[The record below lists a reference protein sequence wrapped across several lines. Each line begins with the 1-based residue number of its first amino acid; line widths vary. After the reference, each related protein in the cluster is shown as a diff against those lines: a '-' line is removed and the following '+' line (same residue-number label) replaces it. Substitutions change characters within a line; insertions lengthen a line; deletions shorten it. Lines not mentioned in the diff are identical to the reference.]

1 MQTEAHKKI
10 QTKQGGPSVSNK
22 AENYTMR
29 VFYLL
34 AIVFVVD
41 GHIQKGH
48 MFEMNGLFRY
58 YSFHLMM
65 FAFGSGYFF
74 KLYGKPVSDVLHRA
88 KKLLLPLYFWNLV
101 YGIGAAALRRFGGF
115 ELGEPLSAYTLL
127 LAPLADG
134 EHFVWN
140 LGSWFIFPLFCVQ
153 VFYALIHRLSRLW
166 HENEVMT
173 FLLCLIPG
181 CVAVQLC
188 YTGRQDAL
196 PLLMLRPMIL
206 LPGFAGGMLYRRVLE
221 RRDHLPTV
229 PYLIGIVILRAL
241 LCARY
246 ENLAYLLS
254 DCSYFV
260 CDAFGVYAGA
270 ALAIA
275 FYLRIS
281 RLLAPYIGK
290 SRLALAI
297 SRNTFDLMMHHYM
310 GFFALN
316 GFFLVVH
323 MLGLGAADFSVHS
336 FRTDANYLYVSGNHA
351 EWGVLYLLCGVTLPL
366 LIGQT
371 VRKLGLCVKTRLPAC
386 PSRRHKQESDSAP

>member
-1 MQTEAHKKI
+1 M
-10 QTKQGGPSVSNK
+10 SSK

-41 GHIQKGH
+41 GHMSMGH

-74 KLYGKPVSDVLHRA
+74 KLYGKPLSDLLHRA
-88 KKLLLPLYFWNLV
+88 KKLLIPLYFWNLV
-101 YGIGAAALRRFGGF
+101 YGVGAALLRRLGGF

-140 LGSWFIFPLFCVQ
+140 LGSWFIFPFFCAQ
-153 VFYALIHRLSRLW
+153 VFYALVRRLSSLW
-166 HENEVMT
+166 HENEWMT

-188 YTGRQDAL
+188 YTGRQDIL
-196 PLLMLRPMIL
+196 PIWMLRPMIL
-206 LPGFAGGMLYRRVLE
+206 LPGFAGGTLYRRVLE
-221 RRDHLPTV
+221 RHDHLPTV
-229 PYLIGIVILRAL
+229 PYLIGVVILRAL
-241 LCARY
+241 LCTRY

-297 SRNTFDLMMHHYM
+297 SRNTFDVMMHHYM

-316 GFFLVVH
+316 CFFLIVH
-323 MLGLGAADFSVHS
+323 ILGLGAADFSVHI
-336 FRTDANYLYVSGNHA
+336 FRTRSNYLYAPDGRA
-351 EWGVLYLLCGVTLPL
+351 EWSVLYLLCGVTLPL
-366 LIGQT
+366 LIGHT
-371 VRKLGLCVKTRLPAC
+371 ARAVKTRLQAC
-386 PSRRHKQESDSAP
+386 LSRRRKPESGSAR

>member
-1 MQTEAHKKI
+1 MKQAIFIILTGGKI
-10 QTKQGGPSVSNK
+10 AVSSK

-29 VFYLL
+29 VFYLI

-41 GHIQKGH
+41 GHLQTGH

-74 KLYGKPVSDVLHRA
+74 KLYGKPLPDILHRA
-88 KKLLLPLYFWNLV
+88 KKLLIPLYFWNLV
-101 YGIGAAALRRFGGF
+101 YGIGAALLRRFGGF
-115 ELGEPLSAYTLL
+115 EQGEPLSAYTLL

-153 VFYALIHRLSRLW
+153 VFYAFLRRLSSLW
-166 HENEVMT
+166 HEKEGMT
-173 FLLCLIPG
+173 FLLCLIFG
-181 CVAVQLC
+181 CTAVQLC
-188 YTGRQDAL
+188 YTGRQDIL
-196 PLLMLRPMIL
+196 PIWMLRPMIL
-206 LPGFAGGMLYRRVLE
+206 LPGFAGGVLYRRVLE
-221 RRDHLPTV
+221 RHDHLPTV
-229 PYLIGIVILRAL
+229 PYLAVIVILRAL
-241 LCARY
+241 LCTRY

-281 RLLAPYIGK
+281 RLIAPHIGK
-290 SRLALAI
+290 SRFALAI
-297 SRNTFDLMMHHYM
+297 SRSTFDIMMHHYM

-316 GFFLVVH
+316 CFFLIVH
-323 MLGLGAADFSVHS
+323 ILGLGAADFSVNA
-336 FRTDANYLYVSGNHA
+336 FRTRSDYIYVPDGRT
-351 EWGVLYLLCGVTLPL
+351 EWNVLYLLCGVTLPL
-366 LIGQT
+366 LIGHT
-371 VRKLGLCVKTRLPAC
+371 ARAIKTRLQAC
-386 PSRRHKQESDSAP
+386 LSRRHRLESDSAQ

>member
-1 MQTEAHKKI
+1 M
-10 QTKQGGPSVSNK
+10 SSK

-41 GHIQKGH
+41 GHMSMGH

-74 KLYGKPVSDVLHRA
+74 KLYGKPLSDLLHRA
-88 KKLLLPLYFWNLV
+88 KKLMIPLYFWNLV
-101 YGIGAAALRRFGGF
+101 YGVGAALLRRLGGF

-140 LGSWFIFPLFCVQ
+140 LGSWFIFPFFCAQ
-153 VFYALIHRLSRLW
+153 VFYALVRRLSSLW
-166 HENEVMT
+166 HENEWMT

-188 YTGRQDAL
+188 YTGRQDIL
-196 PLLMLRPMIL
+196 PIWMLRPMIL
-206 LPGFAGGMLYRRVLE
+206 LPGFAGGTLYRRVLE

-229 PYLIGIVILRAL
+229 PYLIGVVILRAL
-241 LCARY
+241 LCTRY

-297 SRNTFDLMMHHYM
+297 SRNTFDVMMHHYM

-316 GFFLVVH
+316 CFFLIVH
-323 MLGLGAADFSVHS
+323 ILGLGAADFSVHI
-336 FRTDANYLYVSGNHA
+336 FRTRSNYLYAPDGRA
-351 EWGVLYLLCGVTLPL
+351 EWSVLYLLCGVTLPL
-366 LIGQT
+366 LIGHT
-371 VRKLGLCVKTRLPAC
+371 ARTVKTRLQAC
-386 PSRRHKQESDSAP
+386 LSRRRKLESGSAR

>member
-1 MQTEAHKKI
+1 M
-10 QTKQGGPSVSNK
+10 SSK

-41 GHIQKGH
+41 GHMSMGH

-74 KLYGKPVSDVLHRA
+74 KLYGKPLSDLLHRA
-88 KKLLLPLYFWNLV
+88 KKLMIPLYFWNLV
-101 YGIGAAALRRFGGF
+101 YGVGAALLRRLGGF

-127 LAPLADG
+127 LAPLVDG

-140 LGSWFIFPLFCVQ
+140 LGSWFIFPFFCAQ
-153 VFYALIHRLSRLW
+153 VFYALVRRLSSLW
-166 HENEVMT
+166 HENEWMT

-188 YTGRQDAL
+188 YTGRQDIL
-196 PLLMLRPMIL
+196 PIWMLRPMIL
-206 LPGFAGGMLYRRVLE
+206 LPGFAGGTLYRRVLE

-229 PYLIGIVILRAL
+229 PYLIGVVILRAL
-241 LCARY
+241 LCTRY

-297 SRNTFDLMMHHYM
+297 SRNTFDVMMHHYM

-316 GFFLVVH
+316 CFFLIVH
-323 MLGLGAADFSVHS
+323 ILGLGAADFSVHI
-336 FRTDANYLYVSGNHA
+336 FRTRSNYLYAPDGRA
-351 EWGVLYLLCGVTLPL
+351 EWSVLYLLCGVTLPL
-366 LIGQT
+366 LIGHT
-371 VRKLGLCVKTRLPAC
+371 ARTVKTRLQAC
-386 PSRRHKQESDSAP
+386 LSRRRKPESGSAR

>member
-1 MQTEAHKKI
+1 M
-10 QTKQGGPSVSNK
+10 SSK

-41 GHIQKGH
+41 GHMSMGH

-74 KLYGKPVSDVLHRA
+74 KLYGKPLSDLLHRA
-88 KKLLLPLYFWNLV
+88 KKLLIPLYFWNLV
-101 YGIGAAALRRFGGF
+101 YGVGAALLRRLGGF

-140 LGSWFIFPLFCVQ
+140 LGSWFIFPFFCAQ
-153 VFYALIHRLSRLW
+153 VFYALVRRLSSLW
-166 HENEVMT
+166 HENEWMT

-188 YTGRQDAL
+188 YTGRQDIL
-196 PLLMLRPMIL
+196 PIWMLRPMIL
-206 LPGFAGGMLYRRVLE
+206 LPGFAGGTLYRRVLE

-229 PYLIGIVILRAL
+229 PYLIGVVILRAL
-241 LCARY
+241 LCTRY

-297 SRNTFDLMMHHYM
+297 SRNTFDVMMHHYM

-316 GFFLVVH
+316 CFFLIVH
-323 MLGLGAADFSVHS
+323 ILGLGAADFSVHI
-336 FRTDANYLYVSGNHA
+336 FRTRSNYLYAPDGRA
-351 EWGVLYLLCGVTLPL
+351 EWSVLYLLCGVTLPL
-366 LIGQT
+366 LIGHT
-371 VRKLGLCVKTRLPAC
+371 ARTVKTRLQAC
-386 PSRRHKQESDSAP
+386 LSRRRKPESGSAR

>member
-1 MQTEAHKKI
+1 M
-10 QTKQGGPSVSNK
+10 SDK

-29 VFYLL
+29 VLYLL

-74 KLYGKPVSDVLHRA
+74 KLYGKPVNDMLHRA

-101 YGIGAAALRRFGGF
+101 YGVGAAVLRRFGGF

-206 LPGFAGGMLYRRVLE
+206 LPGLRR
-221 RRDHLPTV
+221 H
-229 PYLIGIVILRAL
+229 AL
-241 LCARY
+241 
-246 ENLAYLLS
+246 S
-254 DCSYFV
+254 PH
-260 CDAFGVYAGA
+260 AGA
-270 ALAIA
+270 ARPSAHRA
-275 FYLRIS
+275 
-281 RLLAPYIGK
+281 
-290 SRLALAI
+290 
-297 SRNTFDLMMHHYM
+297 
-310 GFFALN
+310 
-316 GFFLVVH
+316 
-323 MLGLGAADFSVHS
+323 
-336 FRTDANYLYVSGNHA
+336 VSH
-351 EWGVLYLLCGVTLPL
+351 
-366 LIGQT
+366 
-371 VRKLGLCVKTRLPAC
+371 RHRHPAC
-386 PSRRHKQESDSAP
+386 AALCAV

>member
-1 MQTEAHKKI
+1 M
-10 QTKQGGPSVSNK
+10 SSK

-41 GHIQKGH
+41 GHMSMGH

-74 KLYGKPVSDVLHRA
+74 KLYGKPLSDLLHRA
-88 KKLLLPLYFWNLV
+88 KKLMIPLYFWNLV
-101 YGIGAAALRRFGGF
+101 YGVGAALLRRLGGF

-140 LGSWFIFPLFCVQ
+140 LGSWFIFPFFCAQ
-153 VFYALIHRLSRLW
+153 VFYALVRRLSSLW
-166 HENEVMT
+166 HENEWMT

-188 YTGRQDAL
+188 YTGRQDIL
-196 PLLMLRPMIL
+196 PIWMLRPMIL
-206 LPGFAGGMLYRRVLE
+206 LPGFAGGTLYRRVLE

-229 PYLIGIVILRAL
+229 PYLIGVVILRAL
-241 LCARY
+241 LCTRY

-297 SRNTFDLMMHHYM
+297 SRNTFDVMMHHYM

-316 GFFLVVH
+316 CFFLIVH
-323 MLGLGAADFSVHS
+323 ILGLGAADFSVHI
-336 FRTDANYLYVSGNHA
+336 FRTRSNYLYAPDGRA
-351 EWGVLYLLCGVTLPL
+351 EWSVLYLLCGVTLPL
-366 LIGQT
+366 MIGHT
-371 VRKLGLCVKTRLPAC
+371 ARAVKTRLQAC
-386 PSRRHKQESDSAP
+386 LSRRRKPESGSAR

>member
-1 MQTEAHKKI
+1 M
-10 QTKQGGPSVSNK
+10 SSK

-41 GHIQKGH
+41 GHMSMGH

-74 KLYGKPVSDVLHRA
+74 KLYGKPLSDLLHRA
-88 KKLLLPLYFWNLV
+88 KKLMIPLYFWNLV
-101 YGIGAAALRRFGGF
+101 YGVGAALLRRLGGF

-140 LGSWFIFPLFCVQ
+140 LGSWFIFPFFCAQ
-153 VFYALIHRLSRLW
+153 VFYALVRRLSSLW
-166 HENEVMT
+166 HENEWMT

-188 YTGRQDAL
+188 YTGRQDIL
-196 PLLMLRPMIL
+196 PIWMLRPMIL
-206 LPGFAGGMLYRRVLE
+206 LPGFAGGTLYRRVLE

-229 PYLIGIVILRAL
+229 PYLIGVVILRAL
-241 LCARY
+241 LCTRY

-297 SRNTFDLMMHHYM
+297 SRNTFDVMMHHYM

-316 GFFLVVH
+316 CFFLIVH
-323 MLGLGAADFSVHS
+323 ILGLGAADFSVHI
-336 FRTDANYLYVSGNHA
+336 FRTRSNYLYAPDGRA
-351 EWGVLYLLCGVTLPL
+351 EWSVLYLLCGVTLPL
-366 LIGQT
+366 LIGHT
-371 VRKLGLCVKTRLPAC
+371 ARAVKTRLQAC
-386 PSRRHKQESDSAP
+386 LSRRRKPESGSAR

>member
-1 MQTEAHKKI
+1 M
-10 QTKQGGPSVSNK
+10 SSK

-41 GHIQKGH
+41 GHMSMGH

-74 KLYGKPVSDVLHRA
+74 KLYGKPLSDLLHRA
-88 KKLLLPLYFWNLV
+88 KKLMIPLYFWNLV
-101 YGIGAAALRRFGGF
+101 YGVGAALLRRLGGF

-127 LAPLADG
+127 LAPLVDG

-140 LGSWFIFPLFCVQ
+140 LGSWFIFPFFCAQ
-153 VFYALIHRLSRLW
+153 VFYALVRRLSSLW
-166 HENEVMT
+166 HENEWMT

-188 YTGRQDAL
+188 YTGRQDIL
-196 PLLMLRPMIL
+196 PIWMLRPMIL
-206 LPGFAGGMLYRRVLE
+206 LPGFAGGTLYRRVLE

-229 PYLIGIVILRAL
+229 PYLIGVVILRAL
-241 LCARY
+241 LCTRY

-297 SRNTFDLMMHHYM
+297 SRNTFDVMMHHYM

-316 GFFLVVH
+316 CFFLIVH
-323 MLGLGAADFSVHS
+323 ILGLGAADFSVHI
-336 FRTDANYLYVSGNHA
+336 FRTRSNYLYAPDGRA
-351 EWGVLYLLCGVTLPL
+351 EWSVLYLLCGVTLPL
-366 LIGQT
+366 LIGHT
-371 VRKLGLCVKTRLPAC
+371 ARAVKTRLQAC
-386 PSRRHKQESDSAP
+386 LSRRRKPESGSAR

>member
-1 MQTEAHKKI
+1 M
-10 QTKQGGPSVSNK
+10 SSK

-41 GHIQKGH
+41 GHMSMGH

-74 KLYGKPVSDVLHRA
+74 KLYGKPLSDLLHRA
-88 KKLLLPLYFWNLV
+88 KKLLIPLYFWNLV
-101 YGIGAAALRRFGGF
+101 YGVGAALLRRLGGF

-140 LGSWFIFPLFCVQ
+140 LGSWFIFPFFCAQ
-153 VFYALIHRLSRLW
+153 VFYALVRRLSSLW
-166 HENEVMT
+166 HENEWMI

-188 YTGRQDAL
+188 YTGRQDIL
-196 PLLMLRPMIL
+196 PIWMLRPMIL
-206 LPGFAGGMLYRRVLE
+206 LPGFAGGTLYRRVLE

-229 PYLIGIVILRAL
+229 PYLIGVVILRAL
-241 LCARY
+241 LCTRY

-297 SRNTFDLMMHHYM
+297 SRNTFDVMMHHYM

-316 GFFLVVH
+316 CFFLIVH
-323 MLGLGAADFSVHS
+323 ILGLGAADFSVHI
-336 FRTDANYLYVSGNHA
+336 FRTRSNYLYAPDGRA
-351 EWGVLYLLCGVTLPL
+351 EWSVLYLLCGVTLPL
-366 LIGQT
+366 LIGHT
-371 VRKLGLCVKTRLPAC
+371 ARTVKTRLQAC
-386 PSRRHKQESDSAP
+386 LSRRRKPESGSAR

>member
-1 MQTEAHKKI
+1 M
-10 QTKQGGPSVSNK
+10 SSK

-41 GHIQKGH
+41 GHMSMGH

-74 KLYGKPVSDVLHRA
+74 KLYGKPLSDLLHRA
-88 KKLLLPLYFWNLV
+88 KKLIPLYFWNLV
-101 YGIGAAALRRFGGF
+101 YGVGAALLRRLGGF
-115 ELGEPLSAYTLL
+115 ELGEPLSPYTLL

-140 LGSWFIFPLFCVQ
+140 LGSWFIFPFFCAQ
-153 VFYALIHRLSRLW
+153 VFYALVRRLSSLW
-166 HENEVMT
+166 HENEWMT

-188 YTGRQDAL
+188 YTGRQDIL
-196 PLLMLRPMIL
+196 PIWMLRPMIL
-206 LPGFAGGMLYRRVLE
+206 LPGFAGGTLYRRVLE

-229 PYLIGIVILRAL
+229 PYLIGVVILRAL
-241 LCARY
+241 LCTRY

-297 SRNTFDLMMHHYM
+297 SRNTFDVMMHHYM

-316 GFFLVVH
+316 CFFLIVH
-323 MLGLGAADFSVHS
+323 ILGLGAADFSVHI
-336 FRTDANYLYVSGNHA
+336 FRTRSNYLYAPDGRA
-351 EWGVLYLLCGVTLPL
+351 EWSVLYLLCGITLPL
-366 LIGQT
+366 LIGHT
-371 VRKLGLCVKTRLPAC
+371 ARTVKTRLQAC
-386 PSRRHKQESDSAP
+386 LSRRRKPESGSAR

>member
-1 MQTEAHKKI
+1 M
-10 QTKQGGPSVSNK
+10 SSK
-22 AENYTMR
+22 AENYTKR

-41 GHIQKGH
+41 GHMSMGH

-74 KLYGKPVSDVLHRA
+74 KLYGKPLSDLLHRA
-88 KKLLLPLYFWNLV
+88 KKLLIPLYFWNLV
-101 YGIGAAALRRFGGF
+101 YGVGAALLRRLGGF

-140 LGSWFIFPLFCVQ
+140 LGSWFIFPFFCAQ
-153 VFYALIHRLSRLW
+153 VFYALVRRLSSLW
-166 HENEVMT
+166 HENEWMT

-188 YTGRQDAL
+188 YTGRQDIL
-196 PLLMLRPMIL
+196 PIWMLRPMIL
-206 LPGFAGGMLYRRVLE
+206 LPGFAGGTLYRRVLE

-229 PYLIGIVILRAL
+229 PYLIGVVILRAL
-241 LCARY
+241 LCTRY

-297 SRNTFDLMMHHYM
+297 SRNTFDVMMHHYM

-316 GFFLVVH
+316 CFFLIVH
-323 MLGLGAADFSVHS
+323 ILGLGAADFSVHI
-336 FRTDANYLYVSGNHA
+336 FRTRSNYLYAPDERA
-351 EWGVLYLLCGVTLPL
+351 EWSVLYLLCGVTLPL
-366 LIGQT
+366 MIGHT
-371 VRKLGLCVKTRLPAC
+371 ARAVKTRLQAC
-386 PSRRHKQESDSAP
+386 LSRRRKPESGSAR

>member
-1 MQTEAHKKI
+1 M
-10 QTKQGGPSVSNK
+10 SSK

-41 GHIQKGH
+41 GHMSMGH

-74 KLYGKPVSDVLHRA
+74 KLYGKPLSDLLHRA
-88 KKLLLPLYFWNLV
+88 KKLLIPLYFWNLV
-101 YGIGAAALRRFGGF
+101 YGVGAALLRRLGGF

-140 LGSWFIFPLFCVQ
+140 LGSWFIFPFFCAQ
-153 VFYALIHRLSRLW
+153 VFYALVRRLSSLW
-166 HENEVMT
+166 HENEWMT

-188 YTGRQDAL
+188 YTGRQDIL
-196 PLLMLRPMIL
+196 PIWMLRPMIL
-206 LPGFAGGMLYRRVLE
+206 LPGFAGGTLYRRVLE

-229 PYLIGIVILRAL
+229 PYLIGVVILRAL
-241 LCARY
+241 LCTRY

-275 FYLRIS
+275 FYLRIC

-297 SRNTFDLMMHHYM
+297 SRNTFDVMMHHYM

-316 GFFLVVH
+316 CFFLIVH
-323 MLGLGAADFSVHS
+323 ILGLGAADFSVHI
-336 FRTDANYLYVSGNHA
+336 FRTRSNYLYAPDGRA
-351 EWGVLYLLCGVTLPL
+351 EWSVLYLLCGVTLPL
-366 LIGQT
+366 LIGHT
-371 VRKLGLCVKTRLPAC
+371 ARAVKTRLQAC
-386 PSRRHKQESDSAP
+386 LSRRRKPESGSAR

>member
-1 MQTEAHKKI
+1 M
-10 QTKQGGPSVSNK
+10 SSK

-41 GHIQKGH
+41 GHMSMGH

-74 KLYGKPVSDVLHRA
+74 KLYDKPLSDLLHRA
-88 KKLLLPLYFWNLV
+88 KKLLIPLYFWNLV
-101 YGIGAAALRRFGGF
+101 YGVGAALLRRLGGF

-140 LGSWFIFPLFCVQ
+140 LGSWFIFPFFCAQ
-153 VFYALIHRLSRLW
+153 VFYALVRRLSSLW
-166 HENEVMT
+166 HENEWMT

-188 YTGRQDAL
+188 YTGRQDIL
-196 PLLMLRPMIL
+196 PIWMLRPMIL
-206 LPGFAGGMLYRRVLE
+206 LPGFAGGTLYRRVLE

-229 PYLIGIVILRAL
+229 PYLIGVVILRAL
-241 LCARY
+241 LCTRY

-297 SRNTFDLMMHHYM
+297 SRNTFDVMMHHYM

-316 GFFLVVH
+316 CFFLIVH
-323 MLGLGAADFSVHS
+323 ILGLGAADFSVHI
-336 FRTDANYLYVSGNHA
+336 FRTRSNYLYAPDGRA
-351 EWGVLYLLCGVTLPL
+351 EWSVLYLLCGVTLPL
-366 LIGQT
+366 LIGHT
-371 VRKLGLCVKTRLPAC
+371 ARAVKTRLQAC
-386 PSRRHKQESDSAP
+386 LSRRRKPESGSAR